1 MIMLIFEDGEKAVIQ
16 NILSMVGTKARVYET
31 GFQDRCTLAF
41 HGLVIDE
48 LQHVVLREG
57 RRVELTSIEFEIL
70 DLLAR
75 HPGVVFGREQIYSAV
90 WKESGAGDCQIVMN
104 HIHNIRE
111 KIEDDPAQP
120 AYIQTVWGVGYRF
133 CGENISDCLKHG

>member
-1 MIMLIFEDGEKAVIQ
+1 MIMLIFEDGEEVVIQ
-16 NILSMVGTKARVYET
+16 NILSMADTKARVYEA

-41 HGLVIDE
+41 PGLVIDE
-48 LQHVVLREG
+48 LQHIVLREG
-57 RRVELTSIEFEIL
+57 RRVEFTSTEFEIL

-111 KIEDDPAQP
+111 KIEDDSAQP
-120 AYIQTVWGVGYRF
+120 VYTDGLGVGYWF
-133 CGENISDCLKHG
+133 CGEIE

>member
-1 MIMLIFEDGEKAVIQ
+1 MIMLIFEDGEEAVIQ
-16 NILSMVGTKARVYET
+16 NILSMAGTKARVYEA
-31 GFQDRCTLAF
+31 GFQDKCTLAF
-41 HGLVIDE
+41 PGLVIDE

-57 RRVELTSIEFEIL
+57 RKVELTSIEFEIL

-75 HPGVVFGREQIYSAV
+75 HLGVVFGREQIYSTI

-133 CGENISDCLKHG
+133 LGENVCNGLRHK

>member
-1 MIMLIFEDGEKAVIQ
+1 MIMLFFEDGEEAVIQ
-16 NILSMVGTKARVYET
+16 NILSMAGTKARVYDE
-31 GFQDRCTLAF
+31 GLQDKCTLVF
-41 HGLVIDE
+41 HGLVLDE
-48 LQHVVLREG
+48 LQHIVFREG
-57 RRVELTSIEFEIL
+57 RKVELTSIEFEIL

-120 AYIQTVWGVGYRF
+120 VYTDGLGVGYRF
-133 CGENISDCLKHG
+133 CGEIE